1 MISSG
6 SRLRNRLG
14 WVSEGG
20 LQKLGGPNVHDG
32 RIGRLGW
39 RSSYQHQP
47 CLIVISQLKSRLQRD
62 ENAVLDLILKHF
74 PDNRILGGK

>member
-1 MISSG
+1 MGQRGG
-6 SRLRNRLG
+6 SVG
-14 WVSEGG
+14 KGG
-20 LQKLGGPNVHDG
+20 LQKLGASNVHDG

-62 ENAVLDLILKHF
+62 EHAVLDLILKQF